1 MTYGFDKDFWERHW
15 LTGTRR
21 GPGSMGGNPPN
32 PYLARETSGLTP
44 GTALDAGCGGG
55 AEAIWLASHGWHVTA
70 ADISPAALARAAERA
85 AASGTPE
92 RLRWVEADLSVW
104 SPDARFD
111 LVMTH
116 YAHPA
121 MPQLEF
127 YDRIAG
133 WVAPGGTLLIVG
145 HLHTPDSHRPWAPP
159 SRRGV
164 GHLRGHHGAP
174 GRHGVGDRHRRR
186 APPHAHRPRGPSGP
200 PPGCRRARHPAPVT
214 APSHEAPERGRT
226 APVTLLSLLVG
237 VTAASPPASPAGGR
251 AHRRPI
257 DDGLS
262 DLPGWRG
269 AGPHGHLR
277 LRRRRLPLNPPRHAR
292 HGIRYGSGDDALHRG
307 RHRGAHAGRRDEHSA
322 WINKLAGMTLLDL
335 NSDQLLST
343 TRAVRKR
350 LDFTRA
356 GARRADPRMC
366 GDGVAGAVR
375 IEHGDHAVRRG
386 PGRGETTRDR

>member
-15 LTGTRR
+15 LQGRDG

-121 MPQLEF
+121 TPQLEF
-127 YDRIAG
+127 YDRVAG

-145 HLHTPDSHRPWAPP
+145 HLHTPDSP
-159 SRRGV
+159 
-164 GHLRGHHGAP
+164 GHGHHPPAEASVTSAAITARLDGTEWEIVTAEECLRTLA
-174 GRHGVGDRHRRR
+174 GHGDRAAPLQDVVVRATRRR
-186 APPHAHRPRGPSGP
+186 
-200 PPGCRRARHPAPVT
+200 
-214 APSHEAPERGRT
+214 
-226 APVTLLSLLVG
+226 
-237 VTAASPPASPAGGR
+237 
-251 AHRRPI
+251 
-257 DDGLS
+257 
-262 DLPGWRG
+262 
-269 AGPHGHLR
+269 
-277 LRRRRLPLNPPRHAR
+277 
-292 HGIRYGSGDDALHRG
+292 
-307 RHRGAHAGRRDEHSA
+307 
-322 WINKLAGMTLLDL
+322 
-335 NSDQLLST
+335 
-343 TRAVRKR
+343 
-350 LDFTRA
+350 
-356 GARRADPRMC
+356 
-366 GDGVAGAVR
+366 
-375 IEHGDHAVRRG
+375 
-386 PGRGETTRDR
+386 